1 MTTRARCADCGVL
14 EGELHKKECDRE
26 RCPFCGGQLNGC
38 ECANRHFYPGYERRF
53 GHPSNRFS
61 EADRAHAKACKL
73 SDWTCPV
80 CAEIEKRDTWGLPAS
95 VYFQGLHDD
104 QRVEWDRLVNKRGRI
119 PFIVYPNMCCRCGML
134 WPGMFRVPDKEWERY
149 VEPAMQGQMLCQT
162 CYDWIKRVID
172 EAAKGQ

>member
-1 MTTRARCADCGVL
+1 
-14 EGELHKKECDRE
+14 
-26 RCPFCGGQLNGC
+26 
-38 ECANRHFYPGYERRF
+38 
-53 GHPSNRFS
+53 
-61 EADRAHAKACKL
+61 
-73 SDWTCPV
+73 V